1 MSDLDEIPESD
12 RIEGAPHPRK
22 TPVLFG
28 QDVAVAT
35 FLEGFNQNRLHH
47 SWLITGPKGTG
58 KATLAWN
65 IARFLL
71 ASDNDAGMLKASTA
85 DTLHIPPDDPVFRR
99 VAALAE
105 PGIFLCRRPWD
116 EKKKRLKTAIT
127 VDEVRKLKSF
137 FTLSA
142 ADGGW
147 RIAIVDAA
155 DEMNTSAENALLK
168 VLEEPPAKTV
178 IMLISHQPAKL
189 LPTIRSRCRELRC
202 SPLSPD
208 ALGKVMDQA
217 GFPDSNNDAL
227 NALSGGSAGECID
240 LLANDGLEIYQNIL
254 SLLST
259 APRMNRPRIIALGE
273 KCAGKGAE
281 GRYDMTVRLLMLAL
295 SRLAL
300 SGAKGR
306 GEIVLNGEAELAAR
320 LSANPYQAREWA
332 TLVQELTAR
341 IAHARAVNL
350 DPAQVILDTFFS
362 IDATAG
368 RASLLSA

>member
-1 MSDLDEIPESD
+1 MSEPDDIPESD
-12 RIEGAPHPRK
+12 RIEGAPHPRE
-22 TPVLFG
+22 TVTLFG
-28 QDVAVAT
+28 QEAAAST
-35 FLEGFNQNRLHH
+35 FLESFNQGRLHH
-47 SWLITGPKGTG
+47 SWLITGPKGIG
-58 KATLAWN
+58 KATFAWN

-71 ASDNDAGMLKASTA
+71 ASDEDAGMFSTPTT
-85 DTLHIPPDDPVFRR
+85 DSLHIEPETSVFRR

-116 EKKKRLKTAIT
+116 EKKKRLKIAIT
-127 VDEVRKLKSF
+127 VEEVRNLKSF
-137 FTLSA
+137 FTLSS

-178 IMLISHQPAKL
+178 ILLISHQPARL

-202 SPLSPD
+202 NTLTSD
-208 ALGKVMDQA
+208 ALGQVMAQA
-217 GFPDSNNDAL
+217 GFPDSNSEAL
-227 NALSGGSAGECID
+227 SALSGGSAGESID

-254 SLLST
+254 ALLST

-273 KCAGKGAE
+273 KCAGKGSE
-281 GRYDMTVRLLMLAL
+281 DRYDMTVRLLMLAL

-300 SGAKGR
+300 NGAKGSAHL
-306 GEIVLNGEAELAAR
+306 INGEAELAAR
-320 LSANPYQAREWA
+320 LSNNPYQAREWA
-332 TLVQELTAR
+332 TLVQDLTGR

-350 DPAQVILDTFFS
+350 DPAQVILDTFLS

-368 RASLLSA
+368 RASVLSA

>member
-1 MSDLDEIPESD
+1 MSDLDDIPESD
-12 RIEGAPHPRK
+12 RIEGAPHPRE
-22 TPVLFG
+22 TANLYG
-28 QDVAVAT
+28 QDAAAQT
-35 FLEGFNQNRLHH
+35 FLDAFSQGRLHH
-47 SWLITGPKGTG
+47 SWLITGPKGVG
-58 KATLAWN
+58 KATLAWS

-71 ASDNDAGMLKASTA
+71 ASDEDAGMFGAPAT
-85 DTLHIPPDDPVFRR
+85 DTLHISPDDPVFRR

-116 EKKKRLKTAIT
+116 EKKKRLKTEIT
-127 VDEVRKLKSF
+127 VEEVRKLKGF

-168 VLEEPPAKTV
+168 ILEEPPAKTV
-178 IMLISHQPAKL
+178 ILLISHQPARL

-202 SPLSPD
+202 EPLSPD
-208 ALGKVMDQA
+208 ALGRVMDQA
-217 GFPDSNNDAL
+217 RFPDSNTEAL
-227 NALSGGSAGECID
+227 NALSGGSAGESID

-254 SLLST
+254 SLLAT

-273 KCAGKGAE
+273 KCAGKGSE

-300 SGAKGR
+300 NGAIGG
-306 GEIVLNGEAELAAR
+306 GETVINGEAELSAR
-320 LSANPYQAREWA
+320 LSATPYQAREWA
-332 TLVQELTAR
+332 TLVQDLTGR

>member
-1 MSDLDEIPESD
+1 MSDPDEIPESD
-12 RIEGAPHPRK
+12 RIEGAPHPRE

-28 QDVAVAT
+28 QDAAAAT
-35 FLEGFNQNRLHH
+35 FLEAFNQGRLHH
-47 SWLITGPKGTG
+47 SWLITGPKGIG

-65 IARFLL
+65 ITRFLL
-71 ASDNDAGMLKASTA
+71 ANDEDTGMLGSPAT
-85 DTLHIPPDDPVFRR
+85 DTLHIEPANPVFRR

-105 PGIFLCRRPWD
+105 PGVFLCRRPWD

-127 VDEVRKLKSF
+127 VEEVRKLKSF

-178 IMLISHQPAKL
+178 ILLISHQPAKL

-202 SPLSPD
+202 NPLTPD
-208 ALGKVMDQA
+208 ALGQVMEQA
-217 GFPDSNNDAL
+217 GFPDSNSDTL
-227 NALSGGSAGECID
+227 NALSGGSAGESID

-254 SLLST
+254 SLLAT

-273 KCAGKGAE
+273 KCAGKGSE

-300 SGAKGR
+300 NGAKGSNHA
-306 GEIVLNGEAELAAR
+306 IDGEAELAAR
-320 LSANPYQAREWA
+320 LSNNPYQAREWA
-332 TLVQELTAR
+332 TLVQELTGR

-350 DPAQVILDTFFS
+350 DPAQVILDTFLS

-368 RASLLSA
+368 RASVLSA

>member
-1 MSDLDEIPESD
+1 MSDPDEIPESD
-12 RIEGAPHPRK
+12 RVEGAPHPRE
-22 TPVLFG
+22 TPELFG
-28 QDVAVAT
+28 QDAASAT
-35 FLEGFNQNRLHH
+35 FLDAFNQDRLHH
-47 SWLITGPKGTG
+47 SWLITGPKGIG

-65 IARFLL
+65 ITRFLL
-71 ASDNDAGMLKASTA
+71 ASDEDTGMFGAPAT
-85 DTLHIPPDDPVFRR
+85 DTLQIAADNPVFRR
-99 VAALAE
+99 TAALAE
-105 PGIFLCRRPWD
+105 PGVFLCRRPWD

-127 VDEVRKLKSF
+127 VEEVRKLKSF

-168 VLEEPPAKTV
+168 VLEEPPAKTL
-178 IMLISHQPAKL
+178 ILLISHQPAKL

-202 SPLSPD
+202 NTLSSD
-208 ALGKVMDQA
+208 ALGQVMTQA
-217 GFPDSNNDAL
+217 GFPDDNSETL
-227 NALSGGSAGECID
+227 NALSGGSAGESID

-273 KCAGKGAE
+273 KCAGKGSEA
-281 GRYDMTVRLLMLAL
+281 RYDMTIRLLMLAL

-300 SGAKGR
+300 NGAKGQTNT
-306 GEIVLNGEAELAAR
+306 INGEAELATR

-332 TLVQELTAR
+332 VLVQDLTSR

-350 DPAQVILDTFFS
+350 DPAQVILDTFLS

>member
-1 MSDLDEIPESD
+1 MSDPDEIPESD
-12 RIEGAPHPRK
+12 RIEGAPHPRE
-22 TPVLFG
+22 TSVLFG
-28 QDVAVAT
+28 QDAAASN
-35 FLEGFNQNRLHH
+35 FLDAYNQGRLHH
-47 SWLITGPKGTG
+47 SWLITGPKGIG

-71 ASDNDAGMLKASTA
+71 ASDNDAGMFAAPAT

-127 VDEVRKLKSF
+127 VEEVRKLKSF
-137 FTLSA
+137 FTLSS

-178 IMLISHQPAKL
+178 ILLISHQPAKL

-202 SPLSPD
+202 NPLLPD
-208 ALGKVMDQA
+208 ALGQVLEQA
-217 GFPDSNNDAL
+217 GFPDSTNDTLA
-227 NALSGGSAGECID
+227 ALSGGSAGESID

-273 KCAGKGAE
+273 KCAGKGSEA
-281 GRYDMTVRLLMLAL
+281 RYDMTVRLLMLAL

-300 SGAKGR
+300 NGAKGS
-306 GEIVLNGEAELAAR
+306 INTINGEAELAAR
-320 LSANPYQAREWA
+320 LSNNPYQAREWA
-332 TLVQELTAR
+332 TLVQELTGR

-350 DPAQVILDTFFS
+350 DPAQVILDTFLS
-362 IDATAG
+362 IDTTAG
-368 RASLLSA
+368 RASRSSA